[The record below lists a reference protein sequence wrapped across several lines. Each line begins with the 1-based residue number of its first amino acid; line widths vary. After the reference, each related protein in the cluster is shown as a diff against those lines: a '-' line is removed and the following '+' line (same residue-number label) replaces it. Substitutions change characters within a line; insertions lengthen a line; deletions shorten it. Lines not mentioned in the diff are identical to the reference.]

1 MRIFKSHPLLKL
13 VNSYL
18 IDSPQPSN
26 LSYLWNFGS
35 LLTLCL
41 GIQII
46 TGVTLA
52 MHYTPSVYE
61 AFNSVEHIMRD
72 VNNGWLVRYLHSN
85 TASAFFFLVYLHI
98 GRGLYYGSYK
108 APRTL
113 TWAIGTIIL
122 VAMMATAFLGYVLP
136 YGQMSL
142 WGATVI
148 TNLMSAIPWIGQDI
162 VEFIWGGLYTDE
174 PQYGDVL
181 LKILLNAE
189 RSSILG
195 FAYDLLFII
204 ILLIGVKIAMT
215 GGKSAGVRSLHT
227 SEASQRLHAG
237 DLTYA
242 YLVGLFEGDGYF
254 TITKKGKY
262 LTYELGIELSIKDVQ
277 LIYKI
282 KNILGVGSVS
292 FRKRNEVEMVALRI
306 RDKNH
311 LKNFIIPI
319 FDKYPMFSNKQYDYL
334 RFRNALLSGIIY
346 SKDLPEY
353 VRSNEPINSIESI
366 INTSYFPAW
375 LVGFI
380 EGEGCFSVYKLKKNS
395 DYLIASFD
403 IAQKDGDILI
413 SAIRK
418 YLSFTTSIHLDN
430 TNCSKLKVTGVRSIE
445 NVIKFLQNAPV
456 KLLGNK
462 KLQYLLWL
470 KQLRKIPR
478 YSQKIKIPSNY

>member
-1 MRIFKSHPLLKL
+1 MRILKSHPLLKL
-13 VNSYL
+13 LNAYL
-18 IDSPQPSN
+18 IDSSEPSN
-26 LSYLWNFGS
+26 ISYLWNFGS
-35 LLTLCL
+35 LLGLCL
-41 GIQII
+41 VIQIV

-52 MHYTPSVYE
+52 MHYSPNVLE

-72 VNNGWLVRYLHSN
+72 VNNGWLIRYLHSN

-98 GRGLYYGSYK
+98 GRGIYYGSYR

-113 TWAIGTIIL
+113 TWAIGTVIL
-122 VAMMATAFLGYVLP
+122 ILMMGTAFLGYVLP

-148 TNLMSAIPWIGQDI
+148 TNLISAIPWIGQDI

-181 LKILLNAE
+181 LKILLNAGK
-189 RSSILG
+189 SPILG
-195 FAYDLLFII
+195 FAYDLLFWIF
-204 ILLIGVKIAMT
+204 LLFIGVKIAMT

-227 SEASQRLHAG
+227 SVASQRLHAG

-254 TITKKGKY
+254 SITKKGKY
-262 LTYELGIELSIKDVQ
+262 LIYELGIELSIKDVQ

-282 KNILGVGSVS
+282 KNILGIGVVS

-306 RDKNH
+306 RDKTH
-311 LKNFIIPI
+311 LKNFIFPI

-334 RFRNALLSGIIY
+334 RFRNTLLLGIIY
-346 SKDLPEY
+346 SEDLPEY
-353 VRSNEPINSIESI
+353 VRSNEPLNSIESI
-366 INTSYFPAW
+366 INTSYFSAW

-380 EGEGCFSVYKLKKNS
+380 EAEGCFSVYKLNKEA
-395 DYLIASFD
+395 YLVASFD
-403 IAQKDGDILI
+403 LAQKDADILI

-418 YLSFTTSIHLDN
+418 YLSFTTSVFLDK
-430 TNCSKLKVTGVRSIE
+430 TNCSKLKVTSVRSVE
-445 NVIKFLQNAPV
+445 NIVNFLHNAPV

-470 KQLRKIPR
+470 KQLRKISR
-478 YSQKIKIPSNY
+478 YSAKVKIPSNY